1 MLEKNTK
8 QVNRMMTRIF
18 AVCAIPI
25 LLMVIC
31 SYYGVFEFGTEYTR
45 TVFIAGLLLSIS
57 PSALRRFLPDDV
69 LKYYMLGMAA
79 IFIGILGT
87 SNHIGIYITYILV
100 PVLSCL
106 YFEPYLVVESS
117 IFSYIFM
124 LIALYINSAGKYEV
138 VAMGMSRTHIFIA
151 YALGFT
157 IEYVIV
163 GSVLYLIVKRAKNMM
178 EERNNATYENRM
190 KSTFLSNMS
199 HEIRTPMNAI
209 IGMTDV
215 ALRRDMDEDLRKDLT
230 VIKSSSTGL
239 LEIVNDILD
248 LSKVEAGKVSV
259 IEEDYTTRSLVDD
272 AIAVIDARNIEHRVP
287 IYYHVQKDMP
297 QALRGDAVRIKQV
310 MLNYASNAIK
320 YTESGQIDVFLS
332 CEQAGD
338 GIVNLIYKVKDT
350 GYGIKEE
357 NLPKLFTMYSQFD
370 EQRHHGKEGTGI
382 GLAISKTFVDKMNGT
397 VAVESV
403 YGKGSTF
410 SFSIPQKIITLKE
423 CEAEQQS
430 AQENVQSFV
439 TRDARILVT
448 DDNEINRSVL
458 QAILEPFQMTIDEA
472 ENGKEAVEKAKKN
485 AYDLIFMDSHMPV
498 MDGAEATK
506 LIRELEV
513 TTGRHTP
520 IVATTADA
528 ITGVREQL
536 LAAGMDDYIVKPIDI
551 PKLSNIIQTYL
562 PKEKII
568 YR

>member
-8 QVNRMMTRIF
+8 QVNRMMTWIF
-18 AVCAIPI
+18 AMCAIPI
-25 LLMVIC
+25 LIMVVC
-31 SYYGVFEFGTEYTR
+31 SHYGVFEFGTEYTR

-57 PSALRRFLPDDV
+57 PSVLRYILPEGA

-248 LSKVEAGKVSV
+248 LSKVEAGKVSI
-259 IEEDYTTRSLVDD
+259 IEENYTTESLVDD
-272 AIAVIDARNIEHRVP
+272 AIAVINARNIEHKVP
-287 IYYHVQKDMP
+287 VYYHVQENMP
-297 QALRGDAVRIKQV
+297 QALRGGR
-310 MLNYASNAIK
+310 
-320 YTESGQIDVFLS
+320 
-332 CEQAGD
+332 CENQAG
-338 GIVNLIYKVKDT
+338 YVK
-350 GYGIKEE
+350 
-357 NLPKLFTMYSQFD
+357 LCL
-370 EQRHHGKEGTGI
+370 
-382 GLAISKTFVDKMNGT
+382 
-397 VAVESV
+397 
-403 YGKGSTF
+403 
-410 SFSIPQKIITLKE
+410 
-423 CEAEQQS
+423 
-430 AQENVQSFV
+430 
-439 TRDARILVT
+439 
-448 DDNEINRSVL
+448 
-458 QAILEPFQMTIDEA
+458 
-472 ENGKEAVEKAKKN
+472 
-485 AYDLIFMDSHMPV
+485 
-498 MDGAEATK
+498 
-506 LIRELEV
+506 
-513 TTGRHTP
+513 
-520 IVATTADA
+520 
-528 ITGVREQL
+528 
-536 LAAGMDDYIVKPIDI
+536 
-551 PKLSNIIQTYL
+551 
-562 PKEKII
+562 
-568 YR
+568 

>member
-25 LLMVIC
+25 LLMVGC

-45 TVFIAGLLLSIS
+45 TVFVAGLLLSIS

-338 GIVNLIYKVKDT
+338 GVVNLIYKVKDT

-423 CEAEQQS
+423 CEAEQQN

-458 QAILEPFQMTIDEA
+458 QAILEPFQMTIDET
-472 ENGKEAVEKAKKN
+472 ENGKEAVEKAKQN

-513 TTGRHTP
+513 MTGRHTP

-528 ITGVREQL
+528 ITGVRDQL

-551 PKLSNIIQTYL
+551 PKLSNIIQNYL

-568 YR
+568 YQ

>member
-1 MLEKNTK
+1 
-8 QVNRMMTRIF
+8 MTWIF
-18 AVCAIPI
+18 AMCAIPI
-25 LLMVIC
+25 LIMVVC
-31 SYYGVFEFGTEYTR
+31 SHYGVFEFGTEYTR

-57 PSALRRFLPDDV
+57 PSVLRYILPEGAQ
-69 LKYYMLGMAA
+69 KYYMLGMAA

-209 IGMTDV
+209 IGMMDV

-230 VIKSSSTGL
+230 VIKSSSTWL

-248 LSKVEAGKVSV
+248 LSKVEAGKVSI
-259 IEEDYTTRSLVDD
+259 IEENYTTESLVDD
-272 AIAVIDARNIEHRVP
+272 AIAVINARNIEHKVP
-287 IYYHVQKDMP
+287 VYYHVQENMP

-320 YTESGQIDVFLS
+320 YTENGQIDVFLS

-338 GIVNLIYKVKDT
+338 GVVNLIYKVKDT

-357 NLPKLFTMYSQFD
+357 NLPKLFTMYNQFD

-410 SFSIPQKIITLKE
+410 SFSIPQKIISLKE
-423 CEAEQQS
+423 CEAEQQN

-439 TRDARILVT
+439 MRDARILVT

-472 ENGKEAVEKAKKN
+472 ENGKEAVEKAKQN

-498 MDGAEATK
+498 MDGAKATK

-536 LAAGMDDYIVKPIDI
+536 LAAGMDDYLVKPIDI
-551 PKLSNIIQTYL
+551 QKLGTIIQKYL
-562 PKEKII
+562 PKDKIL
-568 YR
+568 YQ